1 MRRPYCETCRRGPAP
16 WACRN
21 AATTGKIDAAFTTFE
36 RERPDAVFAGGG
48 EFAVIQPVASWTWP
62 QPAAANKGRDLPSA
76 RRIRRGGS
84 ARRLTLGPVR

>member
-1 MRRPYCETCRRGPAP
+1 MGMQIQVH
-16 WACRN
+16 N
-21 AATTGKIDAAFTTFE
+21 AAITGKIDAAFATFE

-48 EFAVIQPVASWTWP
+48 QFAVIQPVASWTWP

-84 ARRLTLGPVR
+84 ARPLTLGPLR